1 MRAAIWQGPRM
12 MAVEEIPRPDVAADE
27 LLLRV
32 GFVGICGSELS
43 GYLGHNSLRR
53 PPLIMG
59 HEFSG
64 TIVAVGPSVADFQVG
79 ERVTVNPMVPDGTC
93 VMCRNGHEN
102 LCLNRSLIGAHRP
115 GAFAEYVAVPAKAA
129 YRLPDTLDDLTGT
142 LVEPLACAVRAV
154 SLAGVTVGSQVVIM
168 GAGPIGLLALAVAR
182 RAGASAIAIVDVNPA
197 RLALAREWGA
207 THAIDPAQDDLA
219 AIIGAATGGIGCD
232 CAIDAVGLPV
242 TRRQAVAAVRPDGR
256 AIFLGLH
263 EDETSLPI
271 NTIVRSEIGIQGSFC
286 YSQTNFTAALRLLA
300 EGFLPAAESWLTLRT
315 LDEAN
320 ASFAQ
325 LIDAPADITK
335 IVLRL

>member
-1 MRAAIWQGPRM
+1 MRAAIWQGPRTM
-12 MAVEEIPRPDVAADE
+12 TVEEIPRPEVAVGE
-27 LLLRV
+27 IVLRV

-43 GYLGHNSLRR
+43 GYLGLNSLRR

-64 TIVAVGPSVADFQVG
+64 TIVEVGPDAGDFQVG

-154 SLAGVTVGSQVVIM
+154 SLAGVTVGSHLVIM

-182 RAGASAIAIVDVNPA
+182 RAGASTIAIVDINPA
-197 RLALAREWGA
+197 RLVVAREWGA
-207 THAIDPAQDDLA
+207 THTINPAQDDLA
-219 AIIGAATGGIGCD
+219 ALVGAATRGLGCD
-232 CAIDAVGLPV
+232 CALDAVGLPV
-242 TRRQAVAAVRPDGR
+242 TRRQAVAAVRPGGR
-256 AIFLGLH
+256 VIFLGLH
-263 EDETSLPI
+263 EDETSLAI
-271 NTIVRSEIGIQGSFC
+271 NTIVRSEISIQGSFC
-286 YSQTNFTAALRLLA
+286 YSRTDFTVALRLLA
-300 EGFLPAAESWLTLRT
+300 EGFLPDAESWLTLRP
-315 LDEAN
+315 LEEAD

>member
-1 MRAAIWQGPRM
+1 MRAAIWQGPRAM
-12 MAVEEIPRPDVAADE
+12 TVEEIPRPEAAADE
-27 LLLRV
+27 ILLRI
-32 GFVGICGSELS
+32 GFAGICGSELS
-43 GYLGHNSLRR
+43 GYLGQNSLRR

-59 HEFSG
+59 HEFTG
-64 TIVAVGPSVADFQVG
+64 TIAAVGASVTDFGVG

-154 SLAGVTVGSQVVIM
+154 SLAGVTVGSRVVIM
-168 GAGPIGLLALAVAR
+168 GAGPIGLMALAVAR
-182 RAGASAIAIVDVNPA
+182 RAGASMLAIVDVNPA
-197 RLALAREWGA
+197 RLAVARGWGA
-207 THAIDPAQDDLA
+207 THAINPAADDLA
-219 AIIGAATGGIGCD
+219 AIVGAATGGLGCD

-271 NTIVRSEIGIQGSFC
+271 NTIVRSEISIQGSFC
-286 YSQTNFTAALRLLA
+286 YSQRNFTAAIDLLA
-300 EGFLPAAESWLTLRT
+300 DGFLPDPESWLTIRG
-315 LDEAN
+315 LDETD